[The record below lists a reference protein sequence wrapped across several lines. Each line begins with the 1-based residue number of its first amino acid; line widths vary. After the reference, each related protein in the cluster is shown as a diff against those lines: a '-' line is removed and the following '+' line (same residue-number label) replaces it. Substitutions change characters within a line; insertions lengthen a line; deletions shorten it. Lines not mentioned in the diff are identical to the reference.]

1 LFICPSTWSLHL
13 TASHGRGWLQRI
25 APRSAAPGERRTDML
40 LPDINIPA
48 QCAAGL
54 YPVTIQPTGRPCLP
68 AGPIVHP
75 KKLVM
80 YSPATD
86 DDGVGNMHS
95 SSLFAFCFVLF
106 GIFHPRIAPC
116 FVLRAFV
123 VFSRNIH
130 RTLSPAYVHIIHR
143 SMTCLPCLIRVSCGF
158 APHNQGGLYHQ
169 FVSSFILGFNPFA
182 GCN

>member
-1 LFICPSTWSLHL
+1 
-13 TASHGRGWLQRI
+13 
-25 APRSAAPGERRTDML
+25 ML

-106 GIFHPRIAPC
+106 GIFSSSNRAM
-116 FVLRAFV
+116 LRA
-123 VFSRNIH
+123 S
-130 RTLSPAYVHIIHR
+130 
-143 SMTCLPCLIRVSCGF
+143 CLRRL
-158 APHNQGGLYHQ
+158 LT
-169 FVSSFILGFNPFA
+169 
-182 GCN
+182 